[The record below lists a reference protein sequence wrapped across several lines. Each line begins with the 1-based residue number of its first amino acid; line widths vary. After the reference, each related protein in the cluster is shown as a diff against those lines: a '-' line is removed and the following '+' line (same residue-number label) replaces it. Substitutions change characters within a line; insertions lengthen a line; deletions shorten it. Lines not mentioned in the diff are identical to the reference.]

1 MNDGKHNPIKK
12 TIEEAKKQ
20 LEELKKQNPDGN
32 YEEIENMISKMEDVF
47 EQSQGYGV
55 RKILKKFLKMIALFF
70 VLCSIAIVIFF
81 GFTNFLLNPAIPPLH
96 YIAIVPITSFILYF
110 VLRVITVVYN
120 KIMTQ
125 HPILV
130 LLICN
135 VVSILGLAM
144 LDQFCFQLCSSFE
157 NSILLAGGLCIIANV
172 LDIYVMRK
180 IYFSI

>member
-12 TIEEAKKQ
+12 TLDEARKQ

-32 YEEIENMISKMEDVF
+32 YEEIESMIQKMDDVLED
-47 EQSQGYGV
+47 SQGYSA
-55 RKILKKFLKMIALFF
+55 RRILKKFFQMIVLFF

-81 GFTNFLLNPAIPPLH
+81 GFTNFLLNPAIPPLQ
-96 YIAIVPITSFILYF
+96 YMAIVPITSFILYF
-110 VLRVITVVYN
+110 VLRVITVVNN

-135 VVSILGLAM
+135 VVGIIVLAI

-180 IYFSI
+180 IYF